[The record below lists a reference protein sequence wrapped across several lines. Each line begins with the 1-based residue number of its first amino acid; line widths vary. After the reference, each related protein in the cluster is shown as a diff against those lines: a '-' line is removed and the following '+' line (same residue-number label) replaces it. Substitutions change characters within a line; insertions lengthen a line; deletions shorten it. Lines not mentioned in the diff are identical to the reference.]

1 MKQLVTI
8 MITVTM
14 LSSASCSKF
23 LEEDPAGFITP
34 EKYYTTEDQVQA
46 AVNGTYAGL
55 DDVFSTG
62 LGVAISPSFLLEYI
76 TGYGYRLR
84 PSDHADNQF
93 LRLDPIDPANGHLED
108 WWRAVYYPLENCN
121 SVIDN
126 LSRTSFLTA
135 ENCAYY

>member
-8 MITVTM
+8 LFTVTM
-14 LSSASCSKF
+14 LLSASCSKF

-62 LGVAISPSFLLEYI
+62 IGVAISPSFLLEYI
-76 TGYGYRLR
+76 TGYSYRLR

-93 LRLDPIDPANGHLED
+93 YQSRLSAYQQQNKQPQQRTEHC
-108 WWRAVYYPLENCN
+108 R
-121 SVIDN
+121 DN
-126 LSRTSFLTA
+126 RGDDS
-135 ENCAYY
+135 CG

>member
-1 MKQLVTI
+1 
-8 MITVTM
+8 M
-14 LSSASCSKF
+14 LLSASCSKF
-23 LEEDPAGFITP
+23 LEEEPAGFITP

-62 LGVAISPSFLLEYI
+62 IGVAISPSFLLEYI

-93 LRLDPIDPANGHLED
+93 LRPRSHRSCKRSSGRLVEGCLLPGGKLQ
-108 WWRAVYYPLENCN
+108 
-121 SVIDN
+121 
-126 LSRTSFLTA
+126 
-135 ENCAYY
+135 